1 MTFLTLLCA
10 LALSGIAAYYSVI
23 GLAAIFTGAFWPIVF
38 MGSVLE
44 ASKLVTTSWLY
55 RNWKNCPFLLKSYL
69 TFAVVILMV
78 ITSMGI
84 FGFLSKAHIDST
96 MDAGANTIEVKTLVQ
111 QEKIV
116 KERLDYLLARAK
128 DPSTAS
134 NRLDRQIQDTQK
146 ELADINKK
154 KLPLLK
160 ESNKLT
166 AEVGPIKYVGD
177 MIYGTE
183 DENGLD
189 KAVRLVIMLI
199 MVVFDPLAVLLL
211 IAANMSMKQK
221 SGTPIVNHGE
231 IVGLTPSDIPVFT
244 DTINKLW
251 TKKADEPKETDAFKN
266 HKAIWKKKE
275 YGIPSTDTDENPP
288 LQEPQVE
295 ESVPLENPTE
305 PQTVEI
311 DKENIAAIEERTLPV
326 PQQILLDEATGETIP
341 PISAG
346 PVVIHHA
353 PGVYEEHHDLTE
365 EPPQKIT
372 KYDYDAE
379 YAFRE
384 KGK

>member
-55 RNWKNCPFLLKSYL
+55 RNWKNCPLLLKSYL

-96 MDAGANTIEVKTLVQ
+96 LDAGANSVEVKTLVQ

-134 NRLDRQIQDTQK
+134 NRLDNQIQSTQK
-146 ELADINKK
+146 ELAEINKK

-177 MIYGTE
+177 MIYGAE
-183 DENGLD
+183 DESGLD
-189 KAVRLVIMLI
+189 KAVRLVIILI

-211 IAANMSMKQK
+211 IAANISLK
-221 SGTPIVNHGE
+221 E
-231 IVGLTPSDIPVFT
+231 
-244 DTINKLW
+244 
-251 TKKADEPKETDAFKN
+251 KKVVEP
-266 HKAIWKKKE
+266 
-275 YGIPSTDTDENPP
+275 TDEDSIEIEKEN
-288 LQEPQVE
+288 LATIEEKSEPTEGKVVISKPIERVE
-295 ESVPLENPTE
+295 KVVNNVESPVEQNQIRLEN
-305 PQTVEI
+305 V
-311 DKENIAAIEERTLPV
+311 
-326 PQQILLDEATGETIP
+326 
-341 PISAG
+341 
-346 PVVIHHA
+346 A
-353 PGVYEEHHDLTE
+353 PGVYAEHY
-365 EPPQKIT
+365 EPVKKLEP
-372 KYDYDAE
+372 KYDYNDE

-384 KGK
+384 KENK